1 MITHNKPHGPDEA
14 FKGQNGWVLEFSTP
28 TVHRYFETSIIMYP
42 STRNS
47 VMMICS
53 DSDHQPEVSSN
64 KKRLFMLEY
73 LLNIFIRPCPLCSG
87 FCTTVHHRAQRWEF
101 AICAC
106 TIVPRHFCT
115 PPFTNSQVQFW
126 TNLGQ
131 LTLYLSRSSTVLGW
145 SFNSYAWNILFQQA
159 SCDLHPWCTSYI

>member
-1 MITHNKPHGPDEA
+1 
-14 FKGQNGWVLEFSTP
+14 
-28 TVHRYFETSIIMYP
+28 
-42 STRNS
+42 
-47 VMMICS
+47 MMICS

-145 SFNSYAWNILFQQA
+145 SFNSYAWEYFISTGVMWSSPMMHKLYLNCSHQVSGLSVLKIKILTPL
-159 SCDLHPWCTSYI
+159 CHTSGLQTLIRTTRGAQSFRVMG